1 MQPPNCRDGG
11 GADESYEAFRW
22 KVLRPDRSDRS
33 TCMLEDPG
41 DGVGAPHGGRE
52 FVVKFRTDSERVAY
66 WNLVKR
72 RLCARFQCEAPPVR
86 VTDTLSR
93 CDFPCVTGD
102 MYDHYR

>member
-1 MQPPNCRDGG
+1 MV
-11 GADESYEAFRW
+11 EE
-22 KVLRPDRSDRS
+22 
-33 TCMLEDPG
+33 PG
-41 DGVGAPHGGRE
+41 DIATAHGGGRE

>member
-1 MQPPNCRDGG
+1 M
-11 GADESYEAFRW
+11 
-22 KVLRPDRSDRS
+22 
-33 TCMLEDPG
+33 
-41 DGVGAPHGGRE
+41 
-52 FVVKFRTDSERVAY
+52 VKFRTDSERVAY